1 MLPIS
6 SCSIDSNDNK
16 KVSMTSIEL
25 DMIQTAGIGALALL
39 VGMVLTRKVA
49 FLQKFCVPSPVSGG
63 IIFSL
68 ITLALYGWFHVEV
81 SFDGTLKDVFM
92 LAFFTSVGFQSDLKV
107 LKQGGKLLVIMLSLL
122 VAIIALQNLMPM
134 GITRLMGVDPL
145 IGMAAGSISM
155 TGGHGTAGGFAGV
168 LEGMGLHG
176 AGTIGMAAATFGLI
190 AGSMI
195 GGPLAERIIR
205 TKLTHEQMQA
215 PDDEIDPAMA
225 GIESDEASPTG
236 RTKRISTNEQEF
248 QQYAK
253 AAYCI
258 ILVMGG
264 GTILSW
270 LFAKTGVTFPTYFGA
285 LILAAI
291 VRNTIGFI
299 NYKEDG
305 KWEKAEKLLDMER
318 IISVGNICLSL
329 FLGMAM
335 ISLKLWELQS
345 LALPLIVILVSQV
358 LMMALFAYLV
368 AFPLLGRDYDAAV
381 LCAGMCGFALGA
393 TPNAMANMSA
403 VCYKYR
409 YTVKPFLIVP
419 IIGAMFADLIN
430 TGIITLFLNI
440 L

>member
-1 MLPIS
+1 ML
-6 SCSIDSNDNK
+6 SCNIDSNENK

-25 DMIQTAGIGALALL
+25 DMIQTAGIGALALI

-68 ITLALYGWFHVEV
+68 ITLVLYGFCDVEV

-107 LKQGGKLLVIMLSLL
+107 IKQGGRLLVIMLTLL
-122 VAIIALQNLMPM
+122 VGIIALQNLMLM
-134 GITRLMGVDPL
+134 GITRLMGVDSL

-155 TGGHGTAGGFAGV
+155 TGGHGTAGGFASV

-176 AGTIGMAAATFGLI
+176 AGTVGMAAATFGLI

-195 GGPLAERIIR
+195 GGPLAEKIVR
-205 TKLTHEQMQA
+205 TKLTHEQMQ
-215 PDDEIDPAMA
+215 PQDEDIDPAMA
-225 GIESDEASPTG
+225 GIESDEAAPTG
-236 RTKRISTNEQEF
+236 RTKRVSTNEQEF

-258 ILVMGG
+258 LLVMGG

-270 LFAKTGVTFPTYFGA
+270 LFAKTGITFPTYFGA

-291 VRNTIGFI
+291 VRNTIGFVS
-299 NYKEDG
+299 YKDNG

-318 IISVGNICLSL
+318 IVSVGNICLSM

-335 ISLKLWELQS
+335 ISLRLWELQS

-358 LMMALFAYLV
+358 VMMALFAYFV

-381 LCAGMCGFALGA
+381 LCAGMCGFGLGA

-430 TGIITLFLNI
+430 TGMITLFLNLVTSI
-440 L
+440 

>member
-1 MLPIS
+1 M
-6 SCSIDSNDNK
+6 
-16 KVSMTSIEL
+16 VSIEL
-25 DMIQTAGIGALALL
+25 DMIQTAGIGALALI

-68 ITLALYGWFHVEV
+68 ITLILYGWCNVEV

-107 LKQGGKLLVIMLSLL
+107 IKQGGKLLVIMLALL
-122 VAIIALQNLMPM
+122 VAIIALQNIMPM

-155 TGGHGTAGGFAGV
+155 TGGHGTAGGFASV

-205 TKLTHEQMQA
+205 TKLTHEQVQ
-215 PDDEIDPAMA
+215 PQDEEIDPAMA

-236 RTKRISTNEQEF
+236 RTKRVSTNEQEF

-253 AAYCI
+253 ASYCI

-270 LFAKTGVTFPTYFGA
+270 LFTKTGITFPTYFGA

-291 VRNTIGFI
+291 TRNTIGFVS
-299 NYKEDG
+299 YKEDDGENQSSG
-305 KWEKAEKLLDMER
+305 KWVKAEKLLDMER
-318 IISVGNICLSL
+318 IISVGNICLSM

-358 LMMALFAYLV
+358 LMIALFAYLV

-381 LCAGMCGFALGA
+381 LCAGMCGFGLGA

-430 TGIITLFLNI
+430 TGIISLFLN
-440 L
+440 LL

>member
-1 MLPIS
+1 MIS
-6 SCSIDSNDNK
+6 IG
-16 KVSMTSIEL
+16 L
-25 DMIQTAGIGALALL
+25 DMIQTAGIGGLALI

-68 ITLALYGWFHVEV
+68 ITLVLYGWFNVAV

-107 LKQGGKLLVIMLSLL
+107 LKQGGKLLIAMLALL
-122 VAIIALQNLMPM
+122 VVIIVLQNLMPI
-134 GITRLMGVDPL
+134 GITWLMGVEPM
-145 IGMAAGSISM
+145 IGMASGSAAM
-155 TGGHGTAGGFAGV
+155 TGGHGTAAGFASV
-168 LEGMGLHG
+168 FEGMGLSG

-195 GGPLAERIIR
+195 GGPLAEKIVR
-205 TKLTHEQMQA
+205 TKLTHEQIQ
-215 PDDEIDPAMA
+215 PHDEDVDPAMA

-236 RTKRISTNEQEF
+236 RAKRISTNEQEF

-253 AAYCI
+253 ASYCI

-270 LFAKTGVTFPTYFGA
+270 LFAKTGITFPTYFGA

-291 VRNTIGFI
+291 VRNTIGFVS
-299 NYKEDG
+299 YKDDG
-305 KWEKAEKLLDMER
+305 KWVKAEKMLDMER

-335 ISLKLWELQS
+335 ISLRLWELQS
-345 LALPLIVILVSQV
+345 LALPLIIILVSQV
-358 LMMALFAYLV
+358 VMMALFVYIV

-381 LCAGMCGFALGA
+381 LCAGMCGFGLGA

-403 VCYKYR
+403 VCYKYH

-430 TGIITLFLNI
+430 TGIISIFLSI

>member
-1 MLPIS
+1 
-6 SCSIDSNDNK
+6 
-16 KVSMTSIEL
+16 MTSIEL
-25 DMIQTAGIGALALL
+25 DMIQTAGIGALALI
-39 VGMVLTRKVA
+39 VGMILTRKVS

-81 SFDGTLKDVFM
+81 SFDGALKDVFM

-107 LKQGGKLLVIMLSLL
+107 LKQGGKLLIVMLVLL
-122 VAIIALQNLMPM
+122 VAIIAMQNLMPI

-145 IGMAAGSISM
+145 IGMASGSISM
-155 TGGHGTAGGFAGV
+155 TGGHGTAAGFASV

-205 TKLTHEQMQA
+205 TKLTHEQMQ
-215 PDDEIDPAMA
+215 PQDEEIDPAMA

-236 RTKRISTNEQEF
+236 RMKRISSNEQEF

-258 ILVMGG
+258 ILVMGA
-264 GTILSW
+264 GTIMSW
-270 LFAKTGVTFPTYFGA
+270 LLAKTGVTFPTYFGA

-291 VRNTIGFI
+291 VRNTIGFVS
-299 NYKEDG
+299 YKEDG

-358 LMMALFAYLV
+358 LMIALFAYFV

-381 LCAGMCGFALGA
+381 LCAGICGFSLGA

-409 YTVKPFLIVP
+409 YAVKPFLIVP

-430 TGIITLFLNI
+430 TGMITFFLNI